1 MLLHTPAARGCTIWL
16 TGLPGAGKSALA
28 RALDRRLRDLGRRV
42 ELIDGAELRA
52 RDARAGRPR
61 GFSRRERDEHVR
73 HIGWVSR
80 ALSRNGVFVVAAAVS
95 PFREAR
101 AWCRANAG
109 PFVEVHV
116 DTPLAVCAGRDPDG
130 LYRRAFAGEI
140 PQFTGV
146 SDPYEAP
153 ERPEL
158 SLSPA
163 ALGEAAC
170 VDAVLAAL
178 RARGHLST

>member
-1 MLLHTPAARGCTIWL
+1 MLLHAPAERGCTIWL

-28 RALDRRLRDLGRRV
+28 RAVGGRLRDLGRRV
-42 ELIDGAELRA
+42 EVIDGAELRA
-52 RDARAGRPR
+52 MDARAGRPR
-61 GFSRRERDEHVR
+61 GFTRRERDEHVR

-101 AWCRANAG
+101 RWCRANAG

-116 DTPLAVCAGRDPDG
+116 ATPLHRCVARDPDG
-130 LYRRAFAGEI
+130 LYRRALAGEI

-163 ALGEAAC
+163 DLGDAAC
-170 VDAVLAAL
+170 VDAVIAAL
-178 RARGHLST
+178 RGRGHLPT